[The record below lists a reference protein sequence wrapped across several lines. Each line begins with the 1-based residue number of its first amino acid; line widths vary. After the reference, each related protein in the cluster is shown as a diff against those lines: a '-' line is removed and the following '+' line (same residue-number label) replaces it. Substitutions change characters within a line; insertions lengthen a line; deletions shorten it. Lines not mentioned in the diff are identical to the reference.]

1 MTYFFAPVA
10 RTFAIAS
17 LTGAALLAGSVA
29 PTWAQ
34 TADSKDSKTPPAAA
48 AATSTKPETVEQ
60 RIVTLKTA
68 LKITPDQ
75 EPKWTAVAQAM
86 RDSSVQM
93 EKLVATKRAIPPE
106 KTTAVDD
113 LKTYQEFTEVRLDGP
128 EEGELEPSSRSTTRC
143 RPSRRR
149 TPTWCSRS
157 TARRSPRR
165 RARRSIMTS
174 SKRIGLAASL
184 VLGMLSVAAMTAP
197 ASAAW
202 WGNGQWNPDN
212 RWNDNRNN
220 NRTTTTGTTGTTAT
234 TTASRRPSTRRRT
247 TTATSRRRSSTT
259 TRPASRSAS
268 SSGRKRETAGSDAR
282 RFFVLRPATESCQ
295 DCGRCAL

>member
-1 MTYFFAPVA
+1 MTYFFAPMA
-10 RTFAIAS
+10 RSFAIAS

-60 RIVTLKTA
+60 RIVTLKAA

-113 LKTYQEFTEVRLDGP
+113 LKTYQEFTEVRLEGLKKVNSAFKSLYDSMPAEQKKNADMVFEKYGP
-128 EEGELEPSSRSTTRC
+128 
-143 RPSRRR
+143 
-149 TPTWCSRS
+149 
-157 TARRSPRR
+157 
-165 RARRSIMTS
+165 
-174 SKRIGLAASL
+174 SK
-184 VLGMLSVAAMTAP
+184 
-197 ASAAW
+197 
-202 WGNGQWNPDN
+202 
-212 RWNDNRNN
+212 
-220 NRTTTTGTTGTTAT
+220 
-234 TTASRRPSTRRRT
+234 
-247 TTATSRRRSSTT
+247 
-259 TRPASRSAS
+259 
-268 SSGRKRETAGSDAR
+268 
-282 RFFVLRPATESCQ
+282 PATQ
-295 DCGRCAL
+295 G

>member
-34 TADSKDSKTPPAAA
+34 TADSKDSKMPPAAA

-60 RIVTLKTA
+60 RIVTLKAA
-68 LKITPDQ
+68 LKVTPEQ

-113 LKTYQEFTEVRLDGP
+113 LKTYQEFTEVRL
-128 EEGELEPSSRSTTRC
+128 EGLKKVNSSF
-143 RPSRRR
+143 
-149 TPTWCSRS
+149 
-157 TARRSPRR
+157 
-165 RARRSIMTS
+165 
-174 SKRIGLAASL
+174 KSL
-184 VLGMLSVAAMTAP
+184 YDSMTAEQKKN
-197 ASAAW
+197 ADMVFEKY
-202 WGNGQWNPDN
+202 G
-212 RWNDNRNN
+212 
-220 NRTTTTGTTGTTAT
+220 
-234 TTASRRPSTRRRT
+234 PS
-247 TTATSRRRSSTT
+247 
-259 TRPASRSAS
+259 
-268 SSGRKRETAGSDAR
+268 K
-282 RFFVLRPATESCQ
+282 PATQ
-295 DCGRCAL
+295 G